1 MGDAPVTYGCH
12 HSSGEEDTSRQ
23 RQEVRM
29 TLIGLSSV
37 EKSYG
42 GRAVLRGLGMKVNAG
57 ARIGLVGGNGS
68 GKSTVLRILAGMEYV
83 DAGEVIRRRGLS
95 VASLPQYIEGDERTP
110 MDVVRAARPEISDLQ
125 EELEACEEQLGSP
138 RVAADLR
145 RMQRVLERQDR
156 LLRRFT
162 ELGGPG
168 FVGEARRYLR
178 SLGLGDGDIYRP
190 MSELSGGQRK
200 LAVLASCLVR
210 RPDVLLLDEPE
221 AHLDAGRRELLEAIV
236 RTFDGAVVIVSHDRY
251 LLDETVV
258 EIAELEDGRITS
270 WPGNYSAYT
279 VARELKL
286 KRQRQLYVAQQ
297 KEIARLEEAIRR
309 FKLWASLVPNE
320 RHIKQARNKQRQIDS
335 MDKVEL
341 PVLERRKI
349 SLDLRGRVRGGRKVI
364 ELQDV
369 GMAFAED
376 PVLIDV
382 DLTVERGERLGIIG
396 PNGAGK
402 SVLAR
407 LLAGVLAPTEGERWA
422 GPSIE
427 IGYLTQ
433 NDEPPPGASPL
444 GLVRDARPMYEGDA
458 VKLLGRFLF
467 RYEQVRDPVT
477 SLSGGERTRLQ
488 LLLLMLREP
497 NCLIL
502 DEPTNHLDIDSLEI
516 LEAELERF
524 GGTVVFVS
532 HDRYFLDRIADGIVE
547 VHEGEVN
554 RHIQRVAMKMDR
566 MASWSDESLL
576 RRPS

>member
-1 MGDAPVTYGCH
+1 
-12 HSSGEEDTSRQ
+12 
-23 RQEVRM
+23 M

-42 GRAVLRGLGMKVNAG
+42 GRTVLRGLGMKVNAG
-57 ARIGLVGGNGS
+57 ARIGLVGGNGA
-68 GKSTVLRILAGMEYV
+68 GKSTVLRILAGTEEV
-83 DAGEVIRRRGLS
+83 DGGEVIRRRRSS
-95 VASLPQYIEGDERTP
+95 VATLPQQHIEGDERTP
-110 MDVVRAARPEISDLQ
+110 MEVVRAARPEISDLQ
-125 EELEACEEQLGSP
+125 EELKACEEQLGSP
-138 RVAADLR
+138 GVAADLR

-168 FVGEARRYLR
+168 FVGEARGYLR

-190 MSELSGGQRK
+190 MSDLSGGQRK
-200 LAVLASCLVR
+200 LAVLAACLAG

-251 LLDETVV
+251 LLDETVE

-279 VARELKL
+279 LARELKL
-286 KRQRQLYVAQQ
+286 KRQQQLYVAQQ

-309 FKLWASLVPNE
+309 FKLWASLVVNE
-320 RHIKQARNKQRQIDS
+320 RHIKQARNKQRQIDR
-335 MDKVEL
+335 MDKVER

-349 SLDLRGRVRGGRKVI
+349 GLEFRGRLRGGRKVI

-369 GMAFAED
+369 GVAFDDD
-376 PVLIDV
+376 PVLIGV
-382 DLTVERGERLGIIG
+382 DLTVSRGERLGIVG

-402 SVLAR
+402 SVLAK
-407 LLAGVLAPTEGERWA
+407 LLAGILTPTEGERWA
-422 GPSIE
+422 GPSID
-427 IGYLTQ
+427 IGYLAQ
-433 NDEPPPGASPL
+433 NDEPPSGASPL
-444 GLVRDARPMYEGDA
+444 GLVRNTRPMYEGEA
-458 VKLLGRFLF
+458 VKVLGRFLF
-467 RYEQVRDPVT
+467 RYEQVREPVT

-516 LEAELERF
+516 LEDELERF
-524 GGTVVFVS
+524 PGTVIFVS
-532 HDRYFLDRIADGIVE
+532 HDRYFLDRIADGIIE
-547 VHEGEVN
+547 ISEGEAH
-554 RHIQRVAMKMDR
+554 RHTGGYSDWRMK
-566 MASWSDESLL
+566 ASQPAAFGS
-576 RRPS
+576 

>member
-1 MGDAPVTYGCH
+1 
-12 HSSGEEDTSRQ
+12 
-23 RQEVRM
+23 M

-37 EKSYG
+37 EKFYG
-42 GRAVLRGLGMKVNAG
+42 GRAVLRGLGMRVNAG
-57 ARIGLVGGNGS
+57 ARIGLVGGNGA
-68 GKSTVLRILAGMEYV
+68 GKSTVLRILAGTEDV
-83 DAGEVIRRRGLS
+83 DGGEVIRRRGLS
-95 VASLPQYIEGDERTP
+95 VATMPQYIEGDERTP
-110 MDVVRAARPEISDLQ
+110 MEIVRAARPEISDLQ
-125 EELEACEEQLGSP
+125 TELEACEEQLGWP
-138 RVAADLR
+138 EVAADLR

-168 FVGEARRYLR
+168 FVGEARGYLR

-190 MSELSGGQRK
+190 MRDLSGGRRK
-200 LAVLASCLVR
+200 LAVLASCLAR

-251 LLDETVV
+251 LLDETV
-258 EIAELEDGRITS
+258 EGIAELEDGRITS

-286 KRQRQLYVAQQ
+286 KRQQQLYVSQQ

-309 FKLWASLVPNE
+309 FKLWASMIVNE
-320 RHIKQARNKQRQIDS
+320 RHIKQARNKQRQIDR
-335 MDKVEL
+335 MDKVER

-349 SLDLRGRVRGGRKVI
+349 GLEFRGRVRGGRKVI
-364 ELQDV
+364 ELKDV
-369 GMAFAED
+369 SVAFDDD
-376 PVLIDV
+376 PVLIGV
-382 DLTVERGERLGIIG
+382 DLTVSRGERLGIIG

-402 SVLAR
+402 SVLAK
-407 LLAGVLAPTEGERWA
+407 LLAGILPPTEGERRA
-422 GPSIE
+422 GPSID
-427 IGYLTQ
+427 IGYLAQ

-444 GLVRDARPMYEGDA
+444 GLVRDTKPLYEGEA

-467 RYEQVRDPVT
+467 RYEQVREPVT

-497 NCLIL
+497 NCLVL

-516 LEAELERF
+516 LEDELERF
-524 GGTVVFVS
+524 PGTVLFVS

-547 VHEGEVN
+547 VSEGEVH
-554 RHIQRVAMKMDR
+554 RHTGGY
-566 MASWSDESLL
+566 SDW
-576 RRPS
+576 RRSAFQPAAFGS

>member
-1 MGDAPVTYGCH
+1 
-12 HSSGEEDTSRQ
+12 
-23 RQEVRM
+23 M

-42 GRAVLRGLGMKVNAG
+42 GRAVLRDLGLKVNAG
-57 ARIGLVGGNGS
+57 ARIGLVGGNGA
-68 GKSTVLRILAGMEYV
+68 GKSTVLRILAGTEDV
-83 DAGEVIRRRGLS
+83 DAGEMIRRRGLS
-95 VASLPQYIEGDERTP
+95 VATLPQYIEGHERTP
-110 MDVVRAARPEISDLQ
+110 MEIVRAARPEISNLQ

-138 RVAADLR
+138 GLAADLR

-168 FVGEARRYLR
+168 FEGEARGYLR

-190 MSELSGGQRK
+190 MGDLSGGQRK
-200 LAVLASCLVR
+200 LAILASCLVR

-251 LLDETVV
+251 LLDETVE

-286 KRQRQLYVAQQ
+286 KRQQQLYVAQQ

-309 FKLWASLVPNE
+309 FKLWASMVINE
-320 RHIKQARNKQRQIDS
+320 RHIKQARNKQRQIDR
-335 MDKVEL
+335 MDKVER

-349 SLDLRGRVRGGRKVI
+349 GLEFRGRVRGGRKVI
-364 ELQDV
+364 ELKDV
-369 GMAFAED
+369 SVAFDED
-376 PVLIDV
+376 PVLIEL
-382 DLTVERGERLGIIG
+382 DLSVERGERLGIVG
-396 PNGAGK
+396 SNGAGK
-402 SVLAR
+402 SVLAKV
-407 LLAGVLAPTEGERWA
+407 LAGTLPPTEGERWA
-422 GPSIE
+422 GPSID
-427 IGYLTQ
+427 IGYLAQ
-433 NDEPPPGASPL
+433 NDEPPLGASPL
-444 GLVRDARPMYEGDA
+444 GLVRDTKLLYEDEA

-467 RYEQVRDPVT
+467 RYEQVREPVT

-488 LLLLMLREP
+488 LLLIMLREP
-497 NCLIL
+497 NCLVL

-524 GGTVVFVS
+524 PGTVIFVS

-547 VHEGEVN
+547 VSEGEVH
-554 RHIQRVAMKMDR
+554 RHEGGYSDWRRSAIQHAPAD
-566 MASWSDESLL
+566 ASA
-576 RRPS
+576 RRQLN

>member
-1 MGDAPVTYGCH
+1 
-12 HSSGEEDTSRQ
+12 
-23 RQEVRM
+23 M
-29 TLIGLSSV
+29 TLIGLKSV

-42 GRAVLRGLGMKVNAG
+42 GRAVLRDLGLKVNAG
-57 ARIGLVGGNGS
+57 ARIGLVGGNGA
-68 GKSTVLRILAGMEYV
+68 GKSTVLRILAGTEDV
-83 DAGEVIRRRGLS
+83 DAGEMIRRRGLS
-95 VASLPQYIEGDERTP
+95 VATLPQYIEGHERTP
-110 MDVVRAARPEISDLQ
+110 MEMVRAARPEISNLQ

-138 RVAADLR
+138 GVAADLR

-168 FVGEARRYLR
+168 FEGEARGYLR

-190 MSELSGGQRK
+190 MGDLSGGQRK

-251 LLDETVV
+251 LLDETVE

-286 KRQRQLYVAQQ
+286 KRQQQLYVAQQ

-309 FKLWASLVPNE
+309 FKLWASMVEDE
-320 RHIKQARNKQRQIDS
+320 RHIKQARNKQRQIDR
-335 MDKVEL
+335 MDKVER

-349 SLDLRGRVRGGRKVI
+349 GLEFRGRVRGGRKVI
-364 ELQDV
+364 ELKDV
-369 GMAFAED
+369 SVAFDED
-376 PVLIDV
+376 PVLIEL
-382 DLTVERGERLGIIG
+382 DLSVERGERLGIVG
-396 PNGAGK
+396 SNGAGK
-402 SVLAR
+402 SVLAKV
-407 LLAGVLAPTEGERWA
+407 LAGILPPTEGERWA
-422 GPSIE
+422 GPSID
-427 IGYLTQ
+427 IGYLAQ

-444 GLVRDARPMYEGDA
+444 RLVRDTKPLYEDEA

-467 RYEQVRDPVT
+467 RYEQVREPVT

-488 LLLLMLREP
+488 LLLIMLREP
-497 NCLIL
+497 NCLVL

-516 LEAELERF
+516 LEADLERF
-524 GGTVVFVS
+524 PGTVIFVS

-547 VHEGEVN
+547 VSEGEVH
-554 RHIQRVAMKMDR
+554 RHEGGYSDWRRSAIQHAPAD
-566 MASWSDESLL
+566 ASA
-576 RRPS
+576 RRQLN

>member
-1 MGDAPVTYGCH
+1 M
-12 HSSGEEDTSRQ
+12 S
-23 RQEVRM
+23 
-29 TLIGLSSV
+29 LISLSSV
-37 EKSYG
+37 EKLYG
-42 GRAVLRGLGMKVNAG
+42 GRAVLRGLGMRVNAG
-57 ARIGLVGGNGS
+57 ARIGIVGGNGA
-68 GKSTVLRILAGMEYV
+68 GKSTVLRILAGTEDV
-83 DAGEVIRRRGLS
+83 DGGEVIRRRGLR
-95 VASLPQYIEGDERTP
+95 VATLPQYIEGDERTP
-110 MDVVRAARPEISDLQ
+110 MEIVRAARSEISDLQ

-138 RVAADLR
+138 VVAADLR

-168 FVGEARRYLR
+168 FVGEARGYLR
-178 SLGLGDGDIYRP
+178 SLGLGDDDIYRP
-190 MSELSGGQRK
+190 MRDLSGGQRK
-200 LAVLASCLVR
+200 LAVLASCLAG

-221 AHLDAGRRELLEAIV
+221 AHLDAGRRERLEAIV

-251 LLDETVV
+251 LLDETVE

-286 KRQRQLYVAQQ
+286 KRQQQLYVSQQ

-309 FKLWASLVPNE
+309 FKLWASMVVNE
-320 RHIKQARNKQRQIDS
+320 RHIKQARNKQRQIDR
-335 MDKVEL
+335 MDKVER
-341 PVLERRKI
+341 PVLERRRI
-349 SLDLRGRVRGGRKVI
+349 GLEFRGRVRGGRKVI

-369 GMAFAED
+369 SAAFDDD
-376 PVLIDV
+376 PALIGV
-382 DLTVERGERLGIIG
+382 DLTVSRGERLGIVG

-402 SVLAR
+402 SVLAK
-407 LLAGVLAPTEGERWA
+407 LLAGILPPTEGERWA
-422 GPSIE
+422 GPSID
-427 IGYLTQ
+427 IGYLAQ

-444 GLVRDARPMYEGDA
+444 GLVRDTKPLYEGEA

-467 RYEQVRDPVT
+467 RYEQVREPVT

-497 NCLIL
+497 NCLVL

-516 LEAELERF
+516 LEDELERF
-524 GGTVVFVS
+524 PGTVIFVS

-547 VHEGEVN
+547 ISEGEVH
-554 RHIQRVAMKMDR
+554 RHTGGYSDWRRSAFQPA
-566 MASWSDESLL
+566 ASGS
-576 RRPS
+576 

>member
-1 MGDAPVTYGCH
+1 
-12 HSSGEEDTSRQ
+12 
-23 RQEVRM
+23 M

-37 EKSYG
+37 EKFYG
-42 GRAVLRGLGMKVNAG
+42 GRAVLRGLGMRVNAG
-57 ARIGLVGGNGS
+57 ARIGLVGGNGA
-68 GKSTVLRILAGMEYV
+68 GKSTVLRILAGTEDV
-83 DAGEVIRRRGLS
+83 DGGEVIRRRGSS
-95 VASLPQYIEGDERTP
+95 VATLPQYIEDDERTP
-110 MDVVRAARPEISDLQ
+110 MEVVRAARPEISDLQ
-125 EELEACEEQLGSP
+125 TELEACEEQLGSP
-138 RVAADLR
+138 EVAADLR

-168 FVGEARRYLR
+168 FVGEARGYLR

-190 MSELSGGQRK
+190 MSDLSGGQRK
-200 LAVLASCLVR
+200 LAVLAACLAR

-251 LLDETVV
+251 LLDETVE
-258 EIAELEDGRITS
+258 EIAELEDGTITS

-286 KRQRQLYVAQQ
+286 KRQQQLYVSQQ

-309 FKLWASLVPNE
+309 FKLWASMVVNE
-320 RHIKQARNKQRQIDS
+320 RHIKQARNKQRQIER
-335 MDKVEL
+335 MDKVER

-349 SLDLRGRVRGGRKVI
+349 GLEFRGRVRGGRKVI
-364 ELQDV
+364 ELKDV
-369 GMAFAED
+369 SVAFDDD
-376 PVLIDV
+376 PVLIGV
-382 DLTVERGERLGIIG
+382 DLTVSRGERLGIIG

-402 SVLAR
+402 SVLAKLFAG
-407 LLAGVLAPTEGERWA
+407 LLPPTEGERWA
-422 GPSIE
+422 GPSID
-427 IGYLTQ
+427 IGYLAQ

-444 GLVRDARPMYEGDA
+444 GLVRDTKPLYEGEA

-467 RYEQVRDPVT
+467 RYEQVREPVT

-497 NCLIL
+497 NCLVL

-516 LEAELERF
+516 LEDELERF
-524 GGTVVFVS
+524 PGTVIFVS

-547 VHEGEVN
+547 VSEGEVH
-554 RHIQRVAMKMDR
+554 RHTGGY
-566 MASWSDESLL
+566 SDW
-576 RRPS
+576 RRSALQPAAFGS

>member
-1 MGDAPVTYGCH
+1 
-12 HSSGEEDTSRQ
+12 
-23 RQEVRM
+23 M

-37 EKSYG
+37 EKFYG
-42 GRAVLRGLGMKVNAG
+42 GRAVLRGLRMKVNAG
-57 ARIGLVGGNGS
+57 ARIGLVGANGA
-68 GKSTVLRILAGMEYV
+68 GKSTVLRILAGTEEV
-83 DAGEVIRRRGLS
+83 GAGEVVRRRGLS
-95 VASLPQYIEGDERTP
+95 VATLPQYIEGDERTP
-110 MDVVRAARPEISDLQ
+110 IEVVHTARPEILDLQ
-125 EELEACEEQLGSP
+125 EELQACEEQLGSP
-138 RVAADLR
+138 VVAADLR

-168 FVGEARRYLR
+168 FVGEARGYLR
-178 SLGLGDGDIYRP
+178 SLGLGDGDIEHP
-190 MSELSGGQRK
+190 MGDLSGGQRK
-200 LAVLASCLVR
+200 LAVLASCLAQ
-210 RPDVLLLDEPE
+210 RPDLLLLDEPE
-221 AHLDAGRRELLEAIV
+221 AHLDAGRRELLEAII

-286 KRQRQLYVAQQ
+286 KRQQRLYVAQQ

-309 FKLWASLVPNE
+309 FELWASMVVNE
-320 RHIKQARNKQRQIDS
+320 RHIKQARNKQRQIDR
-335 MDKVEL
+335 MDKVER

-349 SLDLRGRVRGGRKVI
+349 GLEFSGRARGGRKVI
-364 ELQDV
+364 ELKDV
-369 GMAFAED
+369 SVAFDGD
-376 PVLIDV
+376 PVLIGV
-382 DLTVERGERLGIIG
+382 DLTVSRGERLGIVG

-402 SVLAR
+402 SVLAK
-407 LLAGVLAPTEGERWA
+407 LLAGILPPTEGERWA
-422 GPSIE
+422 GPSID
-427 IGYLTQ
+427 IGYLAQ
-433 NDEPPPGASPL
+433 NDEPPPCSSPL
-444 GLVRDARPMYEGDA
+444 GLVRDTRPIYEGEA

-467 RYEQVRDPVT
+467 RYEQVREPVT

-497 NCLIL
+497 NCLVL

-524 GGTVVFVS
+524 PGTVIFVS

-547 VHEGEVN
+547 VSEGEVY
-554 RHIQRVAMKMDR
+554 RHTGGYSDWRMK
-566 MASWSDESLL
+566 AGQKVS
-576 RRPS
+576 